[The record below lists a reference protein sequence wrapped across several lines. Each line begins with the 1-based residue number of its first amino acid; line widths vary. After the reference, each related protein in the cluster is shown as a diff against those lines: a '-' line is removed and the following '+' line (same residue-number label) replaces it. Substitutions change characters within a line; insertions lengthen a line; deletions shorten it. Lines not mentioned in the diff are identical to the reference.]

1 MRLRP
6 RRSRKAAP
14 CHLRL
19 RTPAEGG
26 SSFVEGFSTGGV
38 VDVTAKRAAE
48 RLRLHE
54 EFVTVEVDTG
64 SRALEAAKNEYFDA
78 ILLDVGLPDMDGC
91 LARLEIS
98 ASIEA
103 VDTVRMGNA
112 SSWRRPNRGRAEV
125 VA

>member
-1 MRLRP
+1 M
-6 RRSRKAAP
+6 
-14 CHLRL
+14 
-19 RTPAEGG
+19 
-26 SSFVEGFSTGGV
+26 
-38 VDVTAKRAAE
+38 AE

-78 ILLDVGLPDMDGC
+78 IPLDVGLPDMDGR

-98 ASIEA
+98 ASIGA

-112 SSWRRPNRGRAEV
+112 SSWRRPN
-125 VA
+125 